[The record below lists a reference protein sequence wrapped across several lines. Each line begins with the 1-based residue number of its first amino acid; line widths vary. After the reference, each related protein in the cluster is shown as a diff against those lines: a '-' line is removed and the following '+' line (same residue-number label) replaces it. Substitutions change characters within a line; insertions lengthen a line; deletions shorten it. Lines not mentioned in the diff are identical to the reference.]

1 MCGCFTV
8 GRRTSVEAGPTRG
21 VGYGVKLSV
30 AASTT
35 PRVDGPAGAARAVG
49 DLHHLAALQ
58 RPRGPPGIVVRY
70 RLREEGSPSLRSL
83 AVTENPMMP
92 IDGRV
97 IDPVVM
103 I

>member
-1 MCGCFTV
+1 
-8 GRRTSVEAGPTRG
+8 
-21 VGYGVKLSV
+21 
-30 AASTT
+30 
-35 PRVDGPAGAARAVG
+35 
-49 DLHHLAALQ
+49 
-58 RPRGPPGIVVRY
+58 
-70 RLREEGSPSLRSL
+70 LRSL